1 MYIWGI
7 SLHRIGF
14 RTRRR
19 IRFQTAVTAIT
30 HYSQCPDQPIAQP
43 NETAELAP
51 NAFGIPSTI
60 INAVPIQR
68 SPIMPWIVIPIGLIV
83 FLVLFY
89 VKQNHSEQDHMTN
102 IDALMPELE
111 RLSATLFYQLQQGG
125 L

>member
-19 IRFQTAVTAIT
+19 IRYQTAETAIT

-51 NAFGIPSTI
+51 NNRRRTGYRYGGNGGNFLKYLVFSMVLGDAISDFMKI
-60 INAVPIQR
+60 VP
-68 SPIMPWIVIPIGLIV
+68 G
-83 FLVLFY
+83 Y
-89 VKQNHSEQDHMTN
+89 
-102 IDALMPELE
+102 
-111 RLSATLFYQLQQGG
+111 
-125 L
+125 